1 MTRYTKTEDG
11 SYKINDKTYKMLSG
25 SRAQVWHDTAYKTSG
40 GLTKKNLVF
49 LNGRVKSKAKHISA
63 KKENR
68 LVKYGYVT
76 KKGAFGNVKVN
87 KKPASKKSKKGKKNK
102 SKKSK
107 RSKGGSTHYKLNP
120 EAIKQN

>member
-11 SYKINDKTYKMLSG
+11 SYKIQDKKYKMLTG

-76 KKGAFGNVKVN
+76 KKGAFGNVKVD
-87 KKPASKKSKKGKKNK
+87 KKKSRSSRKSKKNK
-102 SKKSK
+102 SSKS
-107 RSKGGSTHYKLNP
+107 RRVKGGSVHYKLTP
-120 EAIKQN
+120 EVINND

>member
-1 MTRYTKTEDG
+1 MTRYTKTADG
-11 SYKINDKTYKMLSG
+11 NYKINDKTYKLLSG

-68 LVKYGYVT
+68 LVKHGYVT
-76 KKGAFGNVKVN
+76 KKGAFGNVKVGN
-87 KKPASKKSKKGKKNK
+87 KKSKTSKKSKKNK
-102 SKKSK
+102 SSKSK
-107 RSKGGSTHYKLNP
+107 RSKGGSIHYKLNP
-120 EAIKQN
+120 ADVTDK

>member
-11 SYKINDKTYKMLSG
+11 NYKIQDKTYKMLTG

-68 LVKYGYVT
+68 LVKHGYVT
-76 KKGAFGNVKVN
+76 KKGAFGNVKVD
-87 KKPASKKSKKGKKNK
+87 KKKSRSSKKSKKNK
-102 SKKSK
+102 SSKSK
-107 RSKGGSTHYKLNP
+107 RVKGGSVHYKLNP
-120 EAIKQN
+120 EATQNN